1 MGLVPA
7 WGCSYITN
15 PLGQVKPTS
24 GTVGA
29 YAWTYVTHS
38 GVFDSYIPSVPETG
52 SQTVLAPT
60 TSGEMLDWAPYA
72 VPTDGETET
81 IASLGRGL
89 TDLSFGEGL
98 ACAQCVADVI
108 AEGVGPQLPPD
119 AKAAVDAGRDKA
131 YVLTLKAWAVGAL
144 LELGLGWA
152 FATEVAAAAEGV
164 ATPWGVAM
172 QEATPAAEAALADA
186 QAGATIFREGVFGVQ
201 ETTGAQF
208 WSPGNPA
215 ATPGYAAQ
223 MGMPGSAAQA
233 DWIMGGTLQNGATA
247 ITRGAPGIGV
257 NIGGGMEVVVQPG
270 GVGGLWFHMP

>member
-1 MGLVPA
+1 
-7 WGCSYITN
+7 
-15 PLGQVKPTS
+15 
-24 GTVGA
+24 
-29 YAWTYVTHS
+29 
-38 GVFDSYIPSVPETG
+38 
-52 SQTVLAPT
+52 
-60 TSGEMLDWAPYA
+60 MLDWAPYA

-164 ATPWGVAM
+164 GLASDAVSGARLANQLVYEEASSAFTATG
-172 QEATPAAEAALADA
+172 ELSAEAVQGARQLPINLINPEIPAGFSKFSTETFA
-186 QAGATIFREGVFGVQ
+186 SPSGPFQAHFYMNPDTGVIFYGLDYKVIFNLGVRPF
-201 ETTGAQF
+201 
-208 WSPGNPA
+208 
-215 ATPGYAAQ
+215 
-223 MGMPGSAAQA
+223 MPGV
-233 DWIMGGTLQNGATA
+233 
-247 ITRGAPGIGV
+247 GIV
-257 NIGGGMEVVVQPG
+257 P
-270 GVGGLWFHMP
+270 